1 MLAGILILMLSLG
14 IAGCGASAESEVPA
28 PVAPPLEDPASAPP
42 TAPTESPMG
51 GQDFSY
57 LEASWGVRAT
67 DDEIDPA
74 TAAPT
79 VTDPSGTWEF
89 VVMGDS
95 MTIYMGELRY
105 EGLLTDADG
114 GWSYRGMVTGSD
126 VQGEPLSG
134 YLELVATS
142 ADAGAFTGSM
152 LQYVDPDGAAPGY
165 TARWSVEATRQ

>member
-1 MLAGILILMLSLG
+1 MLAGILILMLSPG
-14 IAGCGASAESEVPA
+14 IAGCGASVGSEVPA
-28 PVAPPLEDPASAPP
+28 PVTPPLEDPASAPP

-57 LEASWGVRAT
+57 LEGSWAVRAT
-67 DDEIDPA
+67 DDKIDPA
-74 TAAPT
+74 AAAPA
-79 VTDPSGTWEF
+79 VTDPSGTWELM
-89 VVMGDS
+89 VMGDS

-105 EGLLTDADG
+105 EGLLTEADG

-126 VQGEPLSG
+126 AQGEPLSG

-142 ADAGAFTGSM
+142 TDARTFAGSM
-152 LQYVDPDGAAPGY
+152 LQYVDPDGTAPGY